1 MDRKEIYE
9 DVDWTHLS
17 QNKVQLWA
25 FVKMVMKL
33 SGFIKG
39 CEFL

>member
-25 FVKMVMKL
+25 FVKMVMNL
-33 SGFIKG
+33 RVSQEQGIS
-39 CEFL
+39 